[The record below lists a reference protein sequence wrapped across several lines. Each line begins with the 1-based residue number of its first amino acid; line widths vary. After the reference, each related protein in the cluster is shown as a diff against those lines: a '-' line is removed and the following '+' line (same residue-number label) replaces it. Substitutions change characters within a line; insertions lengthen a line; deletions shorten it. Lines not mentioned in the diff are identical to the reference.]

1 MKFCV
6 NFLFLLASA
15 AKGDAVHTRNV
26 EPSKVHQ
33 PPSASPTDEKAATVR
48 AVFFFSRV
56 GVIFTGLENA
66 TAAEAALARQA
77 HQSRYFRSKKG
88 DSQRNVVWGPTL

>member
-1 MKFCV
+1 MDLV
-6 NFLFLLASA
+6 RWR
-15 AKGDAVHTRNV
+15 AKGPGYKWPAWSVQD
-26 EPSKVHQ
+26 

-48 AVFFFSRV
+48 AAFFFSRV

>member
-1 MKFCV
+1 MGLV
-6 NFLFLLASA
+6 RWR
-15 AKGDAVHTRNV
+15 AKGISYEWPAWSFED
-26 EPSKVHQ
+26 
-33 PPSASPTDEKAATVR
+33 PPSASPTDEKAATVH
-48 AVFFFSRV
+48 AVFSRV

-66 TAAEAALARQA
+66 AAAEAARARQA